1 MTGPA
6 IVGGNAGNMPL
17 PPAGTRDMPQFDIS
31 KGARGLG
38 RTYMVKSLDHRSA
51 FQNNQL
57 SEGQAMTDVID
68 FLEQM
73 GQDAQ
78 LRHASQDEVELAL
91 TSAEIAPE
99 LQAPILVNDPA
110 QLETLLGQVPLCAMF
125 FPGQEDEE
133 EGGED
138 EETPS
143 KEPDE
148 APEHS
153 GLRTVIPTA

>member
-1 MTGPA
+1 
-6 IVGGNAGNMPL
+6 
-17 PPAGTRDMPQFDIS
+17 
-31 KGARGLG
+31 
-38 RTYMVKSLDHRSA
+38 
-51 FQNNQL
+51 
-57 SEGQAMTDVID
+57 MTDVID
-68 FLEQM
+68 FLERM

-99 LQAPILVNDPA
+99 LQAAILAKDQA
-110 QLETLLGQVPLCAMF
+110 QLETLLGQAPVCIMYL
-125 FPGQEDEE
+125 PGEE
-133 EGGED
+133 EED
-138 EETPS
+138 DENEEAPS